1 MDKGVLTAGIS
12 TVFLA
17 FSIVIGATAAK
28 IVHPLVLAGLAS
40 LLSVVFL
47 FVLSKIAREKIELK
61 KLFTYRK
68 DMLLLVITRSL
79 IGTLLLIVGFS
90 MVAAVRVVF
99 LVRLEPILVFVI
111 SVFLLKEKI
120 KVRKIGLLI
129 VLLFGALVFTTDGSF
144 DILAKITIGD
154 LIVVLALLFLAY
166 SYIPSSKLSK
176 KVNSSTLTI
185 GANLLPI
192 FVFLILALFF
202 VPSQIILDANSIY
215 LILVYT
221 VTFYVL
227 GLFLWFKALKSVK
240 PWIVASIL
248 SLEPIAGAL
257 LAFFWLG
264 QILSVVQV
272 VGGAIMI
279 IATYFI
285 ARENLRNN

>member
-257 LAFFWLG
+257 LAFFGLG